1 MKGCSLHE
9 CNLTLKNVQSLLEA
23 AEPMGLA
30 PSMFQKLAPRRKS
43 TTSPMTSCC
52 LPVSQPPRRALQ
64 SACAPGGKKRCRRR
78 RVVVGGR
85 GRGGRGRS
93 CLRSRLWSWCGR
105 SWSWSWWLSW
115 LSCREMAVL
124 SCDPARFRGRAVLGL
139 LDGVHCLPCLRL
151 FLWPF
156 ALLSALL
163 CDAQALLLHS
173 AHAPRR

>member
-1 MKGCSLHE
+1 MHRACSR
-9 CNLTLKNVQSLLEA
+9 
-23 AEPMGLA
+23 
-30 PSMFQKLAPRRKS
+30 KLAPRRKS

-139 LDGVHCLPCLRL
+139 LDGVQGPQCTVPAVVLADGVLTFPAE
-151 FLWPF
+151 PG
-156 ALLSALL
+156 
-163 CDAQALLLHS
+163 LHDGS
-173 AHAPRR
+173 GVCMKPSRRAPPWYRPAPRQSRSTREPGGRSSR

>member
-139 LDGVHCLPCLRL
+139 LDGVPVVVTFCSRTSPMTAGHN
-151 FLWPF
+151 
-156 ALLSALL
+156 SA
-163 CDAQALLLHS
+163 
-173 AHAPRR
+173 